1 MQEQIS
7 NSPNTA
13 FDASQLRVANEAEL
27 WTVLSRLLTFEEP
40 ADRTQHIRK
49 AIRKHL
55 DKKAP
60 AIETLP
66 LSEQGRLFSAIF
78 GGEETACNGRQV
90 HRPDGGLETASIN
103 ALVNFALAFEDLG
116 RFNKLTFDSWLKS
129 EWHNEVVE
137 DVKLLPDADLTAAE
151 RLWLYNSTICVPN
164 WTKLIE
170 VGPWSETPQARFIA
184 MFVNTARWTF
194 QKEESEAHL
203 EANITFAAGGDRSDD
218 SLYGFD
224 TIFFE
229 RGLALWRKLIE
240 ENRPWLPGSFLPK
253 IIVLAEG
260 QTEALMMPTFAKL
273 MNTSFDELAIQVL
286 ACGGAKQVV
295 KQYLNLKELT
305 TLPIVCILDA
315 DVNEA
320 AEIIQDSLRSNDRM
334 VTVTQGE
341 IEDTFTTPVFHRL
354 INLYLK
360 EIGCLEPI
368 PYIELL
374 NGDGDRNHTLD
385 KLFRIRGLG
394 NFDKI
399 GFAEIVAGNL
409 KKSDV
414 PEDGKRIIG
423 AIVETYNAGISLR
436 FQ

>member
-7 NSPNTA
+7 NSEQSA
-13 FDASQLRVANEAEL
+13 FDESQLRVATEAEL

-40 ADRTQHIRK
+40 ADRSQQIRK

-60 AIETLP
+60 SIDALP
-66 LSEQGRLFSAIF
+66 ITGQGKVFSAIF
-78 GGEETACNGRQV
+78 GGEKTACNGRQV

-116 RFNKLTFDSWLKS
+116 RFNRLTFDSWLKS
-129 EWHNEVVE
+129 EWQNETVE
-137 DVKLLPDADLTAAE
+137 DVMLLPDADLSPAE
-151 RLWLYNSTICVPN
+151 RLWLYNSTICVPD
-164 WTKLIE
+164 WSKLTEI
-170 VGPWSETPQARFIA
+170 GPWSDTPQARFIA

-194 QKEESEAHL
+194 LKEENEARL
-203 EANITFAAGGDRSDD
+203 EANITFADGGDSNQ
-218 SLYGFD
+218 SNYAFD
-224 TIFFE
+224 TVFFE
-229 RGLALWRKLIE
+229 RGLTLWRKLLE

-273 MNTSFDELAIQVL
+273 MNTSFDELAIQVE

-295 KQYLNLKELT
+295 KRYLNLKELT

-315 DVNEA
+315 DVNEF
-320 AEIIQDSLRSNDRM
+320 AEIIQDSLRSDDRM

-360 EIGCLEPI
+360 ENGCLEPI

-374 NGDGDRNHTLD
+374 NGDGDRNDTLD
-385 KLFRIRGLG
+385 RLFRIRGLG

-423 AIVETYNAGISLR
+423 AIVETYNDGINLR